1 MQAAT
6 HDISLEYDID
16 GPPEAPVI
24 ACSHCLAGSSGIW
37 DAQVIALRE
46 KYRVLTFD
54 TRGHGGSSAPE
65 GPYTM
70 EMLAA
75 DVVDLFDALGIR
87 HAHFMGISMGGMIGQ
102 TLALQHPEC
111 VSSLIL
117 CDTTCKVPPE
127 MGSVWEE
134 RIQAVHEKGMEAVVD
149 DTLERWLS
157 ADFQT
162 HSPTT
167 TERIREIILGTPVS
181 GFIGC
186 CHAIKNFDLAD
197 RISGIAVPALVMVGE
212 NDPGTPVASAQQI
225 QENMKNAELA
235 VLPQAYHLSN
245 IEAAD
250 AFNKRLLAFLARR

>member
-1 MQAAT
+1 MQAT
-6 HDISLEYDID
+6 TPEIFLKYEID

-75 DVVDLFDALGIR
+75 DVLDLFDILGIR

-102 TLALQHPEC
+102 TLALRHPEC

-117 CDTTCKVPPE
+117 CDTACKVPRDVGPI
-127 MGSVWEE
+127 WDE
-134 RIQAVHEKGMEAVVD
+134 RIRAVEGKGMEAVVD
-149 DTLERWLS
+149 GTLERWLS
-157 ADFQT
+157 PDFQT

-167 TERIREIILGTPVS
+167 TERIREIIFSTPVP

-186 CHAIKNFDLAD
+186 CHAIKNFDVAD
-197 RISGIAVPALVMVGE
+197 RISEISVPALIMVGE
-212 NDPGTPVASAQQI
+212 NDPGTPVESARQI
-225 QENMKNAELA
+225 HENMQNAELA

-250 AFNKRLLAFLARR
+250 AFNKRLLAFMARR